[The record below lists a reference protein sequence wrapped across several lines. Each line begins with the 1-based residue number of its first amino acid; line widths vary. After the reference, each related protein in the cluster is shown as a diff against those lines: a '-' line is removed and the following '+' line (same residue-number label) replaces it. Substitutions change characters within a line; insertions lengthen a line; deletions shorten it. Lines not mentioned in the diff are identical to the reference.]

1 MRTYGRLLVL
11 FGLAGLVLGVVTM
24 FRNAANPMLPPFWL
38 ENHGGPG
45 PILGAILLIFGGL
58 YLASRSA
65 SEG

>member
-1 MRTYGRLLVL
+1 MRTSGLLL
-11 FGLAGLVLGVVTM
+11 ALLGLAGLVLGVGIM
-24 FRNAANPMLPPFWL
+24 IRNAANPMLPPFWV

-45 PILGAILLIFGGL
+45 PILGALLLIAGGL

>member
-11 FGLAGLVLGVVTM
+11 FGLAGLMLGVVTM
-24 FRNAANPMLPPFWL
+24 IRNAANPMLPPFWI

-45 PILGAILLIFGGL
+45 PILAALLLVLGGL
-58 YLASRSA
+58 YLASGSA